1 MFKFMILMKKKQ
13 SISRE
18 EFIEYYEN
26 SHVPLMRRLAPGR
39 ELYRRN
45 YIVFDDPMFD
55 IDGRKGGIA
64 DFDFDVITECAFAT
78 RQDAEAAKQAALAS
92 PENLQSVKADEE
104 NFIEP
109 GSVRMFVVEV
119 RQSPIP

>member
-1 MFKFMILMKKKQ
+1 MYKYMILMKKKA

-18 EFIEYYEN
+18 EFIDYYEN
-26 SHVPLMRRLAPGR
+26 QHVPLMRAMAGGR
-39 ELYRRN
+39 EIYRRN

-55 IDGRKGGIA
+55 IDGRKGSA
-64 DFDFDVITECAFAT
+64 DDFGFDVITECAFAT
-78 RQDAEAAKQAALAS
+78 REEAEAAKQAALAS
-92 PENLQSVKADEE
+92 PENLRRVKEDEA

-109 GSVRMFVVEV
+109 GSVRMVIVEV